1 MSNLFDKYVACYNHD
16 IGTYTSIY
24 HFYHEYRFYEW
35 LLVFIGRVIL
45 NVTSESVSSKY
56 FFHFPGF
63 MGIISDLFWYFIYH
77 VVVVVV
83 VVVVIVF
90 YVGLLFLGFTF

>member
-1 MSNLFDKYVACYNHD
+1 
-16 IGTYTSIY
+16 
-24 HFYHEYRFYEW
+24 
-35 LLVFIGRVIL
+35 
-45 NVTSESVSSKY
+45 VSSKY